1 MSRIYE
7 ASPIWLT
14 MDVEQLPDANFGVK
28 MREDPEIAYERI
40 IDEWIEQAHR
50 LDVKS
55 TCFVL
60 GSFARKYP
68 KAIEKLAENGHEIAS
83 HGLTHD
89 LVYKQTFE
97 TFTDSIRESKQI
109 LEDITQTSVE
119 GYRSASWSLPFEKRY
134 YEALVQAGYRYS
146 SSYFPFKTYM
156 YGNSVDRKAPFVI
169 TTPSGEIT
177 EIPLLKSYLP
187 FSGGFYLR
195 VLPSWLLKSLMRSLI
210 RKGHKPIIYT
220 HPYEMTG
227 SYLLTSMRKAI
238 HPDIAYLLAFAE
250 TSPSREKLAGLLAYA
265 QSFEKRG
272 MSY

>member
-1 MSRIYE
+1 MMSKVYDT
-7 ASPIWLT
+7 SSIWLT

-28 MREDPEIAYERI
+28 VRVDPGIAYERI
-40 IDEWIEQAHR
+40 IDEWIEQAER

-60 GSFARKYP
+60 GSFAQKYP
-68 KAIEKLAENGHEIAS
+68 KAIERLAAHGHEIAS

-89 LVYKQTFE
+89 LVYEQSFE
-97 TFTDSIRESKQI
+97 TFTHSIRESKKI
-109 LEDITQTSVE
+109 LEDITQGPVE

-156 YGNSVDRKAPFVI
+156 YGNSIDRKAPFEI
-169 TTPSGEIT
+169 TTASGKIR
-177 EIPLLKSYLP
+177 EIPLVKSYLP

-195 VLPSWLLKSLMRSLI
+195 VLPSWLLRVLMRSLI
-210 RKGHKPIIYT
+210 AEGHRPIIYT

-227 SYLLTSMRKAI
+227 DYLATSMRKSI
-238 HPDIAYLLAFAE
+238 GFDMAYVLAFAE
-250 TSPSREKLAGLLAYA
+250 TSPSRKKLAGLLTYA
-265 QSFEKRG
+265 RSLK
-272 MSY
+272 